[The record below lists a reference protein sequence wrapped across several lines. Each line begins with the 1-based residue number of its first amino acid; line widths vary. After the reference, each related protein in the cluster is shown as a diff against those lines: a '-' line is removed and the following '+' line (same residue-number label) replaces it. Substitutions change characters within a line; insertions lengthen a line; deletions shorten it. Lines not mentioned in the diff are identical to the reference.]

1 MNIANLAKYL
11 MIIGFVII
19 VVGAIIFGLT
29 KIGIPLGKLTG
40 DIQIKKEKFG
50 IYFPIVTSI
59 VISIVLTLLI
69 NLFIWI
75 FRR

>member
-29 KIGIPLGKLTG
+29 KIGIPLGKFPG
-40 DIQIKKEKFG
+40 DIQIKKEKFA

-75 FRR
+75 FKR